1 MSLEFILRLFRT
13 DQSPYCGV
21 PTCVGRLALPRSLS
35 PETFMRFTRFLVAV
49 AAFSLA
55 LPLAA
60 QAQSDKSTAKP
71 GKTILLADSLELETS
86 PELQKSL
93 DALAAAVQAL
103 ALRVANDPQLRIAAI
118 QVASGFVLTAQQA
131 MVENSVVI
139 QEALKTA
146 AERIATAQAAEARQ
160 PKKIR

>member
-1 MSLEFILRLFRT
+1 
-13 DQSPYCGV
+13 
-21 PTCVGRLALPRSLS
+21 
-35 PETFMRFTRFLVAV
+35 MRFARFLVAF
-49 AAFSLA
+49 AAFMLA

-60 QAQSDKSTAKP
+60 QAQAESSAAKA
-71 GKTILLADSLELETS
+71 GKTIQLRDSLELKPS

-103 ALRVANDPQLRIAAI
+103 AIRVATDPELRMAAI

-131 MVENSVVI
+131 VVENSAVI

-146 AERIATAQAAEARQ
+146 AERIATVQAAESRQ
-160 PKKIR
+160 PKKTR

>member
-1 MSLEFILRLFRT
+1 
-13 DQSPYCGV
+13 
-21 PTCVGRLALPRSLS
+21 
-35 PETFMRFTRFLVAV
+35 MRFARFLVAF
-49 AAFSLA
+49 AAFMLA

-60 QAQSDKSTAKP
+60 QAQTESSAANA
-71 GKTILLADSLELETS
+71 GKTIQLRDSLELKPS

-103 ALRVANDPQLRIAAI
+103 AIRVATDPELRMAAI

-131 MVENSVVI
+131 VVENSRVI

-146 AERIATAQAAEARQ
+146 AERIATVQAAESRQ
-160 PKKIR
+160 PKKTR

>member
-1 MSLEFILRLFRT
+1 M
-13 DQSPYCGV
+13 
-21 PTCVGRLALPRSLS
+21 LAFP
-35 PETFMRFTRFLVAV
+35 V
-49 AAFSLA
+49 AA
-55 LPLAA
+55 
-60 QAQSDKSTAKP
+60 QGQSDKPIAKG
-71 GKTILLADSLELETS
+71 GKTIVAADSLGLRIS

-103 ALRVANDPQLRIAAI
+103 ALRVANDPALRMAAI
-118 QVASGFVLTAQQA
+118 QVASGLVLTAQQTV
-131 MVENSVVI
+131 VENSVVI

>member
-1 MSLEFILRLFRT
+1 
-13 DQSPYCGV
+13 
-21 PTCVGRLALPRSLS
+21 
-35 PETFMRFTRFLVAV
+35 MRFARFLVAF
-49 AAFSLA
+49 AAFMLA

-60 QAQSDKSTAKP
+60 QAQTESSAANA
-71 GKTILLADSLELETS
+71 GKTIQLRDSIELKPS

-103 ALRVANDPQLRIAAI
+103 AIRVATDPELRMAAI

-131 MVENSVVI
+131 VVENSAVI

-146 AERIATAQAAEARQ
+146 AERIATVQAAESRQ
-160 PKKIR
+160 PKKTR

>member
-1 MSLEFILRLFRT
+1 
-13 DQSPYCGV
+13 
-21 PTCVGRLALPRSLS
+21 
-35 PETFMRFTRFLVAV
+35 MRFARFLVAF
-49 AAFSLA
+49 AAFMLA

-60 QAQSDKSTAKP
+60 QAQTESSAANA
-71 GKTILLADSLELETS
+71 GKTIQLRDSLELKPS

-103 ALRVANDPQLRIAAI
+103 AIRVATDPELRMAAI

-131 MVENSVVI
+131 VVENSAVI

-146 AERIATAQAAEARQ
+146 AERIATVQAAESRQ
-160 PKKIR
+160 PKKTR